1 MTAEERRTGF
11 MALKVIIKKLQIHLQ
26 LSYSRRVKASGLKT
40 DGRIK
45 ATELLPEDV
54 KEGEFAVFAAN
65 SETPQRF
72 VVGLRFLSNP
82 SFLKLLKQAEE
93 EYGFDQ
99 EGVLAVPCQPEELQ
113 KILQQKIESNANVG
127 GLQCQSPLEREA

>member
-82 SFLKLLKQAEE
+82 SFFKTKT
-93 EYGFDQ
+93 GRR
-99 EGVLAVPCQPEELQ
+99 GIWIRSGRC
-113 KILQQKIESNANVG
+113 SG
-127 GLQCQSPLEREA
+127 SPMPT